1 MHETHEFSWSSLLT
15 REGDIGSTTSHRIR
29 KASPNS
35 IMTAVLVQNEDRE
48 YSGPS
53 SAWESDK
60 HQTKDPLEP
69 TNDLRKS
76 NLHTQ
81 AGSVK
86 VSTRQLGPSSVKEI
100 SSRSQSPNNP
110 LPEGRPS
117 ETHLNVSSSDVP
129 RTRQTSS
136 VYGDSHQDAKHV
148 SFSKSENDRFNLLP
162 DERRP
167 EPTAALAPDENEESD
182 KFEYIPPEPLSLPSI
197 GRPGQKVAAVLPDS
211 SRVPSY
217 VLASA
222 NRFTRAEIDNLVPLV
237 PPYIPSLR
245 APPLFVYG
253 SFMFPSIVKAQARK
267 SIKGIYSSRYQRR
280 LVPDPIDWARASRS
294 LKNVAEIMT
303 PAVLMGYDRWK
314 PEGLEC
320 AAIVDSGT
328 TKDILSTEFIMPKRL
343 RNLPDQEMFPGHV
356 QGFLLFGL
364 SEEVFKSC
372 DELFPLDH
380 YRIKSETEATESK
393 KKKLFRRQTVTVDVR
408 LSSGRLST
416 LEAVTYVWAKQYS
429 VRKRDSGLEGPWD
442 INNFIK
448 RPCFNRWSL
457 AAPDD
462 REWATE
468 EAELAKTMKMTY
480 ILAGDPLGHA
490 ISEGNLEAVQEL
502 LADGDDVNGVC
513 RPYGTPLQTAVVT
526 GDEELV
532 RLLLKTGADVNIK
545 GGQYQTPLLAAV
557 LCGHEEIVALLLRR
571 KADVLTECGFHVSA
585 LYQAVSHSDE
595 SIVYLLLEHGAWL
608 STGYAELLD
617 LAAERGNHRIMDM
630 LMEYDVRR
638 LHLALPTYHG
648 RLKKGIQPFSKRQE
662 VASTSGKI
670 LRAVIAQALIL
681 KGSHGQWQGRKG
693 VLVLNAALEAGAP
706 EGVIDRIGDNLMSIS
721 HLIDFFRN
729 AAMDLLSTQ
738 SSTANKRESIA
749 HNGRAVVEEIDSS
762 IDEDSDN
769 DDATRN
775 RRDRTGTHDD
785 AMMTTVR
792 STIEI
797 PRLKLTSSS

>member
-15 REGDIGSTTSHRIR
+15 PEGDVGSTTSHRIR
-29 KASPNS
+29 KTSTYS

-53 SAWESDK
+53 SACESDK
-60 HQTKDPLEP
+60 NQTKDPLGP

-76 NLHTQ
+76 NLYTQ

-86 VSTRQLGPSSVKEI
+86 ISTGLPGPSSVKEI
-100 SSRSQSPNNP
+100 SSRPQSPNNP

-117 ETHLNVSSSDVP
+117 EAHLNVSSSDVP
-129 RTRQTSS
+129 KTRQTSS
-136 VYGDSHQDAKHV
+136 VYGDSHQDAKHI
-148 SFSKSENDRFNLLP
+148 SFSKSDNDRFNLLP
-162 DERRP
+162 DDRRP
-167 EPTAALAPDENEESD
+167 EPTAALAPDENEEPD

-197 GRPGQKVAAVLPDS
+197 GRRGQKVAAVLPDS

-217 VLASA
+217 LLASA
-222 NRFTRAEIDNLVPLV
+222 NRFTGAEIDNLAPLV
-237 PPYIPSLR
+237 ASSLR

-267 SIKGIYSSRYQRR
+267 SIRGIYSSRYQRR

-328 TKDILSTEFIMPKRL
+328 TKDILSTGFIMPKRF

-372 DELFPLDH
+372 DESFPLDH
-380 YRIKSETEATESK
+380 YSIGSEIEATESK
-393 KKKLFRRQTVTVDVR
+393 KKKLFRRKTVTVDVR
-408 LSSGRLST
+408 LSSGQFRT
-416 LEAVTYVWAKQYS
+416 LDAVTYVWAKRYS
-429 VRKRDSGLEGPWD
+429 VRGRHCGLEGPWD

-448 RPCFNRWSL
+448 RACFNQWSL
-457 AAPDD
+457 AEPGD

-468 EAELAKTMKMTY
+468 EAELANTMKMTY
-480 ILAGDPLGHA
+480 ILVGDPLGHA

-526 GDEELV
+526 GDEEMV
-532 RLLLKTGADVNIK
+532 RLLLKTGAYVNTK
-545 GGQYQTPLLAAV
+545 GGKYQTPLLAAV
-557 LCGHEEIVALLLRR
+557 LCGHEEIVALLLRH

-595 SIVYLLLEHGAWL
+595 SIAHLLLEHGAWL
-608 STGYAELLD
+608 SKGYAELLD

-630 LMEYDVRR
+630 LMDYDVRR

-648 RLKKGIQPFSKRQE
+648 RLTKGLQPFSKRRD
-662 VASTSGKI
+662 VALISGKI
-670 LRAVIAQALIL
+670 LRAVISQVLIL
-681 KGSHGQWQGRKG
+681 KGSSGKWQGRKG
-693 VLVLNAALEAGAP
+693 VLVLNAALDAGA
-706 EGVIDRIGDNLMSIS
+706 EEEVIDLIGVNLMSIS
-721 HLIDFFRN
+721 GFIDFFRS
-729 AAMDLLSTQ
+729 AAMDILSTQ
-738 SSTANKRESIA
+738 SSTVNKRESIA
-749 HNGRAVVEEIDSS
+749 HNGRAVVKEIDSS
-762 IDEDSDN
+762 SDEVSED

-775 RRDRTGTHDD
+775 RRDRTGTHDG
-785 AMMTTVR
+785 AMTTVR
-792 STIEI
+792 PTIQF
-797 PRLKLTSSS
+797 PRLKLTRSY